1 MLRHRKQEKV
11 MIRAKVLLSMGLV
24 AGLISGCTRDIP
36 NDYGDQRRP
45 VDTIDPRDN
54 GLQSKDVVSASD
66 LMARDLLADEG
77 LRRSHAQWV
86 MVVDRFEDHTLDR
99 AFHVNYDIFIERL
112 RTNLGQYGKG
122 SVTLVENK
130 ARLNQLR
137 SKELD
142 STRGDELGQGSGGG
156 GLGRLQPDYS
166 LYGKAFD
173 LPNRGTN
180 YYLLE
185 FTVVDLKSGT
195 QVWTNKYEV
204 KAAR

>member
-1 MLRHRKQEKV
+1 
-11 MIRAKVLLSMGLV
+11 MISAKILLGMGLLASV
-24 AGLISGCTRDIP
+24 MGGCTRDEP
-36 NDYGDQRRP
+36 HGYGQQRPP
-45 VDTIDPRDN
+45 VDTIDERDR

-77 LRRSHAQWV
+77 LRRANAQWV
-86 MVVDRFEDHTLDR
+86 MVVDRFEDRTMDR
-99 AFHVNYDIFIERL
+99 RFNVNYDIFIERL
-112 RTNLGQYGKG
+112 RTNLGQQGKG

-130 ARLNQLR
+130 AKLNQLR
-137 SKELD
+137 NKELD
-142 STRGDELGQGSGGG
+142 GGRGDEFGQGSGGG
-156 GLGRLQPDYS
+156 GLGRLQPDFA

-173 LPNRGTN
+173 MPNRGTN

-185 FTVVDLKSGT
+185 FTVVSLKSGA

>member
-1 MLRHRKQEKV
+1 MV
-11 MIRAKVLLSMGLV
+11 MNRAKLLLSMGLV

-36 NDYGDQRRP
+36 NEYGSQRPP
-45 VDTIDPRDN
+45 VDTIDERDR

-77 LRRSHAQWV
+77 LRRANAQWV
-86 MVVDRFEDHTLDR
+86 MVVDRFEDRTIDR
-99 AFHVNYDIFIERL
+99 RFSVNYDIFIERL

-122 SVTLVENK
+122 NVTLVENK
-130 ARLNQLR
+130 AKLNQLR
-137 SKELD
+137 NKELD
-142 STRGDELGQGSGGG
+142 QPRVEFGQGSGGG
-156 GLGRLQPDYS
+156 GLGRLQPDFA

-185 FTVVDLKSGT
+185 FTVVNLKT
-195 QVWTNKYEV
+195 
-204 KAAR
+204 

>member
-1 MLRHRKQEKV
+1 
-11 MIRAKVLLSMGLV
+11 MIRAKVLLGIGLV
-24 AGLISGCTRDIP
+24 AGLIGGCTRDIP
-36 NDYGDQRRP
+36 NEYGNQRPP
-45 VDTIDPRDN
+45 VDTIDERDR

-77 LRRSHAQWV
+77 LRRANAQWV
-86 MVVDRFEDHTLDR
+86 MVVDRFEDHTVDR
-99 AFHVNYDIFIERL
+99 RFNVNYDIFIERL
-112 RTNLGQYGKG
+112 RTNIGQYGRG
-122 SVTLVENK
+122 NVTLVENK
-130 ARLNQLR
+130 AKLNQLR
-137 SKELD
+137 NKELD
-142 STRGDELGQGSGGG
+142 SSRGDEFGQGSGGG
-156 GLGRLQPDYS
+156 GLGRIQPDFA

-185 FTVVDLKSGT
+185 FTVVSLRSGA

>member
-1 MLRHRKQEKV
+1 
-11 MIRAKVLLSMGLV
+11 MIWAKVLLGISLV
-24 AGLISGCTRDIP
+24 AGFIAGCTRDIP
-36 NDYGDQRRP
+36 NEYGSQRPP
-45 VDTIDPRDN
+45 VDTIDERDR

-77 LRRSHAQWV
+77 LRRSSAQWV

-99 AFHVNYDIFIERL
+99 RFNVNYDIFIERL

-122 SVTLVENK
+122 IVTLVENK
-130 ARLNQLR
+130 AKLNQLR
-137 SKELD
+137 NKELD
-142 STRGDELGQGSGGG
+142 TSRGDEFGQGSGGA
-156 GLGRLQPDYS
+156 GLGRIQPDFA
-166 LYGKAFD
+166 LYGKAYD

-185 FTVVDLKSGT
+185 FTVVSLRTGA

>member
-1 MLRHRKQEKV
+1 MTWDK
-11 MIRAKVLLSMGLV
+11 ALLGMGLMTFLV
-24 AGLISGCTRDIP
+24 SGCTRDIP

-45 VDTIDPRDN
+45 VDQIDYRDN

-77 LRRSHAQWV
+77 LRRASAQWV
-86 MVVDRFEDHTLDR
+86 MVVDKFEDHTLDR
-99 AFHVNYDIFIERL
+99 AFNVNYDIFIERL

-122 SVTLVENK
+122 GVTLVENK
-130 ARLNQLR
+130 DRLNQLR
-137 SKELD
+137 NKELD
-142 STRGDELGQGSGGG
+142 STRGDQFGQGSGGG
-156 GLGRLQPDYS
+156 GPGRLQPDFA

-185 FTVVDLKSGT
+185 FTVVNLRTGM

>member
-1 MLRHRKQEKV
+1 
-11 MIRAKVLLSMGLV
+11 MIRAKVLLGMGLV
-24 AGLISGCTRDIP
+24 ASLIGGCTRDIP

-45 VDTIDPRDN
+45 VDQIDPRDN

-77 LRRSHAQWV
+77 LRRANAQWV

-99 AFHVNYDIFIERL
+99 AFNVNYDIFIERL

-122 SVTLVENK
+122 NVTLVENK
-130 ARLNQLR
+130 AKLNQLR
-137 SKELD
+137 NKELD
-142 STRGDELGQGSGGG
+142 STRGDEFGQGSGGG
-156 GLGRLQPDYS
+156 GPGRLQPDFA

-173 LPNRGTN
+173 IPNRGTN

-185 FTVVDLKSGT
+185 FTVVSLKSGV

>member
-1 MLRHRKQEKV
+1 
-11 MIRAKVLLSMGLV
+11 MIWAKVLLQMGLV
-24 AGLISGCTRDIP
+24 CFLISGCTRDIP

-45 VDTIDPRDN
+45 VDQIDPRDN

-66 LMARDLLADEG
+66 LMARDLLADEA
-77 LRRSHAQWV
+77 LRRANAQWV
-86 MVVDRFEDHTLDR
+86 MVVDKFEDHTLDR
-99 AFHVNYDIFIERL
+99 AFNVNYDIFIERL
-112 RTNLGQYGKG
+112 RTNLGQYGKN

-142 STRGDELGQGSGGG
+142 STRGDDFGQGSGGG
-156 GLGRLQPDYS
+156 DPGRLQPDFA
-166 LYGKAFD
+166 LYGKAYD

-185 FTVVDLKSGT
+185 FTVVSLRSGV

>member
-1 MLRHRKQEKV
+1 
-11 MIRAKVLLSMGLV
+11 MIRAKVLLGL
-24 AGLISGCTRDIP
+24 GLAASLVGGCTRDIP
-36 NDYGDQRRP
+36 NEYGGQRPP
-45 VDTIDPRDN
+45 VDTIDERDR

-66 LMARDLLADEG
+66 LMARDLLADDG

-86 MVVDRFEDHTLDR
+86 MVVDKFEDHTLDR
-99 AFHVNYDIFIERL
+99 AFSVNYDIFIERL
-112 RTNLGQYGKG
+112 RTNLGQFGKG

-130 ARLNQLR
+130 AKLNQLR
-137 SKELD
+137 NKELD
-142 STRGDELGQGSGGG
+142 APRGDEFGQGSGGG
-156 GLGRLQPDYS
+156 GLGRIQPDFA

-185 FTVVDLKSGT
+185 FTVVDLKTGT

>member
-1 MLRHRKQEKV
+1 
-11 MIRAKVLLSMGLV
+11 MIRAKLLLGIGLLSFLV
-24 AGLISGCTRDIP
+24 GGCTRDIP

-45 VDTIDPRDN
+45 VDQIDPRDN

-77 LRRSHAQWV
+77 LRRANAQWV

-99 AFHVNYDIFIERL
+99 HFNVNYDIFIERL
-112 RTNLGQYGKG
+112 RTNIGQFGKG

-130 ARLNQLR
+130 VKLNQLR
-137 SKELD
+137 NKELD
-142 STRGDELGQGSGGG
+142 SSRGDEFGQGSGGG
-156 GLGRLQPDYS
+156 GPGRLQPDFA

-185 FTVVDLKSGT
+185 FTVVSLRSGT

>member
-1 MLRHRKQEKV
+1 
-11 MIRAKVLLSMGLV
+11 MIRAKLLLSMGLV
-24 AGLISGCTRDIP
+24 AGLIGGCSRDIP
-36 NDYGDQRRP
+36 NEYGSQRPP
-45 VDTIDPRDN
+45 VDTIDQRDR

-66 LMARDLLADEG
+66 LMAKDLLADEG
-77 LRRSHAQWV
+77 LRRANAQWV
-86 MVVDRFEDHTLDR
+86 MVVDRFEDHTVDR
-99 AFHVNYDIFIERL
+99 WFNTNYDIFIERL

-122 SVTLVENK
+122 NVTLVENK
-130 ARLNQLR
+130 AKLNQLR
-137 SKELD
+137 NKELD
-142 STRGDELGQGSGGG
+142 QPRGDEFGQGSGGG
-156 GLGRLQPDYS
+156 GLGRLQPDFA

-185 FTVVDLKSGT
+185 FTVVNLKTGT

>member
-1 MLRHRKQEKV
+1 
-11 MIRAKVLLSMGLV
+11 MIRAKVLLGMGLL

-36 NDYGDQRRP
+36 NEYGNQRPP
-45 VDTIDPRDN
+45 VDTIDERDR
-54 GLQSKDVVSASD
+54 GLQSKDAVSASD

-77 LRRSHAQWV
+77 LRRANAQWV
-86 MVVDRFEDHTLDR
+86 MVVDRFEDHTIDR
-99 AFHVNYDIFIERL
+99 RFYVNYDIFIERL

-142 STRGDELGQGSGGG
+142 STRGDEFGQGSGGG
-156 GLGRLQPDYS
+156 GPGRLQPDFT

-185 FTVVDLKSGT
+185 FTVVNLRTGT

>member
-1 MLRHRKQEKV
+1 
-11 MIRAKVLLSMGLV
+11 MIRLKLLMGLGLV
-24 AGLISGCTRDIP
+24 AGLIGGCTRDIP
-36 NDYGDQRRP
+36 NEYGSQRPP
-45 VDTIDPRDN
+45 VDTIDERDR

-77 LRRSHAQWV
+77 LRRASAQWV
-86 MVVDRFEDHTLDR
+86 MVVDRFEDRTMDR
-99 AFHVNYDIFIERL
+99 RFNVNYDIFIERL

-122 SVTLVENK
+122 NVTLVENQAK
-130 ARLNQLR
+130 LKQLR
-137 SKELD
+137 NKELD
-142 STRGDELGQGSGGG
+142 APRADEFGQGSGGG
-156 GLGRLQPDYS
+156 GLGRIQPDFA

-185 FTVVDLKSGT
+185 FTVVSLKSGT

>member
-1 MLRHRKQEKV
+1 
-11 MIRAKVLLSMGLV
+11 MIRDKVLLGIGLV
-24 AGLISGCTRDIP
+24 ASLIGGCTRDIP
-36 NDYGDQRRP
+36 NEYGNQRPP
-45 VDTIDPRDN
+45 VDTIDERDR

-77 LRRSHAQWV
+77 LRRANAQWV

-99 AFHVNYDIFIERL
+99 HFNVNYDIFIERL
-112 RTNLGQYGKG
+112 RTNIGQFGKG

-130 ARLNQLR
+130 VKLNQLR
-137 SKELD
+137 NKELD
-142 STRGDELGQGSGGG
+142 SSRGDEFGQGSGGG
-156 GLGRLQPDYS
+156 GPGRLQPDFA

-185 FTVVDLKSGT
+185 FTVVSLRSGT

>member
-1 MLRHRKQEKV
+1 
-11 MIRAKVLLSMGLV
+11 MIRLKVLLGL
-24 AGLISGCTRDIP
+24 ALATSLIGGCTRDIP

-45 VDTIDPRDN
+45 VDTLDERDR

-77 LRRSHAQWV
+77 LRRANAQWV
-86 MVVDRFEDHTLDR
+86 MVVDRFEDHTMDR
-99 AFHVNYDIFIERL
+99 RFNANYDIFIERL

-122 SVTLVENK
+122 NVTLVENK
-130 ARLNQLR
+130 AKLNQLR
-137 SKELD
+137 NKELD
-142 STRGDELGQGSGGG
+142 GTRGDEFGQGSGGG
-156 GLGRLQPDYS
+156 GPGRLQPDFA
-166 LYGKAFD
+166 LYGKAYD

-185 FTVVDLKSGT
+185 FTAVNLHNGT

>member
-1 MLRHRKQEKV
+1 
-11 MIRAKVLLSMGLV
+11 MIRDKVLLGIGLV
-24 AGLISGCTRDIP
+24 ASLIGGCTRDIP
-36 NDYGDQRRP
+36 NEYGNQRPP
-45 VDTIDPRDN
+45 VDTIDERDR

-77 LRRSHAQWV
+77 LRRANAQWV

-99 AFHVNYDIFIERL
+99 HFNVNYDIFIERL
-112 RTNLGQYGKG
+112 RTNIGQFGKG

-137 SKELD
+137 NKELD
-142 STRGDELGQGSGGG
+142 STKGDEFGQGSGGG
-156 GLGRLQPDYS
+156 GPGRLQPDFA

-185 FTVVDLKSGT
+185 FTVVSLRSGT

>member
-1 MLRHRKQEKV
+1 
-11 MIRAKVLLSMGLV
+11 MIRAKVLLQLGLFTS
-24 AGLISGCTRDIP
+24 LIGGCTRDIP

-45 VDTIDPRDN
+45 VDQIDPRDN

-77 LRRSHAQWV
+77 LRRSNAQWV
-86 MVVDRFEDHTLDR
+86 MVVDKFEDHTLDR
-99 AFHVNYDIFIERL
+99 AFNVNYDIFIERL

-122 SVTLVENK
+122 SVTTVENK

-142 STRGDELGQGSGGG
+142 STRGDEFGQGSGGG
-156 GLGRLQPDYS
+156 GGPGRLQPDFA
-166 LYGKAFD
+166 LYGKAYD

-185 FTVVDLKSGT
+185 FTVLNLRNGV

>member
-1 MLRHRKQEKV
+1 
-11 MIRAKVLLSMGLV
+11 MIRAKLLLSLGLV

-36 NDYGDQRRP
+36 NEYGNQRPP
-45 VDTIDPRDN
+45 VDTIDERDR

-77 LRRSHAQWV
+77 LRRANAQWV
-86 MVVDRFEDHTLDR
+86 MVVDRFEDHTIDR
-99 AFHVNYDIFIERL
+99 RFNVNYDIFIERL

-122 SVTLVENK
+122 NVTLVENK
-130 ARLNQLR
+130 AKLNQLR
-137 SKELD
+137 NKELD
-142 STRGDELGQGSGGG
+142 QPRGDEFGQGSGGG
-156 GLGRLQPDYS
+156 GLGRLQPDFA

-185 FTVVDLKSGT
+185 FTVVNLKAGT

>member
-1 MLRHRKQEKV
+1 
-11 MIRAKVLLSMGLV
+11 MIRAKLLLGIGLLSFLV
-24 AGLISGCTRDIP
+24 GGCSRDIP
-36 NDYGDQRRP
+36 NEYGNQRPP
-45 VDTIDPRDN
+45 VDTIDERDR

-77 LRRSHAQWV
+77 LRRANAQWV

-99 AFHVNYDIFIERL
+99 HFNVNYDIFIERL
-112 RTNLGQYGKG
+112 RTNIGQFGKG

-130 ARLNQLR
+130 VKLNQLR
-137 SKELD
+137 NKELD
-142 STRGDELGQGSGGG
+142 SSRGDEFGQGSGGG
-156 GLGRLQPDYS
+156 GPGRLQPDFT

-185 FTVVDLKSGT
+185 FTVVNLRTGT

>member
-1 MLRHRKQEKV
+1 
-11 MIRAKVLLSMGLV
+11 MIRAKLLLSMGLF

-36 NDYGDQRRP
+36 NEYGNQRPP
-45 VDTIDPRDN
+45 VDTIDERDR

-77 LRRSHAQWV
+77 LRRANAQWV
-86 MVVDRFEDHTLDR
+86 MVVDRFEDHTVDR
-99 AFHVNYDIFIERL
+99 WFGTNYDIFIERL

-122 SVTLVENK
+122 NVTLVENK
-130 ARLNQLR
+130 AKLNQLR
-137 SKELD
+137 NKELD
-142 STRGDELGQGSGGG
+142 GTRGDEFGQGSGGG
-156 GLGRLQPDYS
+156 GPGRLQPDFA
-166 LYGKAFD
+166 LYGKAYD

-185 FTVVDLKSGT
+185 FTAVNLHNGT